1 MALLRGST
9 RGMAVV
15 KTIVLARFLS
25 PSQFGLY
32 GIAILVLGLL
42 EILTETGINVVLIQ
56 EEEETDEYISTAW
69 VVSFIRGILISL
81 LILALAPFIASFFS
95 SPTALNLIRFSSLIP
110 LVRGFINPSIV
121 KFQKELKF
129 NKEFWFRSSIF
140 LVDVTFAIL
149 LGILT
154 GSEYALIWGML
165 AAALTEVVLSFI
177 VVKPTPSLTLEKEK
191 FK

>member
-1 MALLRGST
+1 MGYFKDTFRGISWMALLRGST
-9 RGMAVV
+9 RGLAIV

-42 EILTETGINVVLIQ
+42 EILTETGVNVVLIQ
-56 EEEETDEYISTAW
+56 EEGKTDEYISTAW
-69 VVSFIRGILISL
+69 VVSILRGIFVTL
-81 LILALAPFIASFFS
+81 LILVLAPTISSFFS

-110 LVRGFINPSIV
+110 LVRGFINPSVV

-129 NKEFWFRSSIF
+129 NKEFWFRSSLF
-140 LVDVTFAIL
+140 LVDTAFAIS

-154 GSEYALIWGML
+154 GSEY
-165 AAALTEVVLSFI
+165 
-177 VVKPTPSLTLEKEK
+177 
-191 FK
+191 